1 MSGQTKIVGTHRRV
15 VLTGVTR
22 EPAWS
27 ELSGKKLT
35 YLRYAKAT
43 SGTFVVYAYGEKLR
57 ESAWKKLFAGAE
69 TVTPVTDFDDCE
81 RYRRLRDEG
90 RLKTFGEPTSK
101 DVAREE
107 IKSNASHQKRKV
119 DDEANSVSEVDCK
132 AIMLCKQVEKAK
144 ADLLYFPA
152 RFRLTQS
159 MDALLALLRVTA
171 EKGTWAEA
179 AGDLTRLTEKHH
191 FFRLEWLAHKHEYE
205 SMHKEYMD
213 LKLKMWQA
221 RVDEQVTQERA
232 KTEWTNIKKQYPLA
246 DRDRWDSEDADKI
259 RPCLR
264 QYEESK
270 KRKRWLRDWLDDHDK
285 ARRDEEEFIAH
296 GKAEY
301 KRLRRLM
308 QRNGVPDRVPEH
320 MHMPLP
326 VSVQMPET

>member
-1 MSGQTKIVGTHRRV
+1 MSGKTQIAGSFKRC
-15 VLTGVTR
+15 VLTGVRR

-27 ELSGKKLT
+27 ELSGKLT
-35 YLRYAKAT
+35 FLRYAGES
-43 SGTFVVYAYGEKLR
+43 SGTFVVYAYGEDKMR

-69 TVTPVTDFDDCE
+69 KVKQITEFDDCE

-90 RLKTFGEPTSK
+90 RLKTFGEPIRK

-107 IKSNASHQKRKV
+107 IMNNASNQQRKL
-119 DDEANSVSEVDCK
+119 DEEANSVSEVNCK
-132 AIMLCKQVEKAK
+132 AIMLCKQVEKAR

-205 SMHKEYMD
+205 TMHKEFMD
-213 LKLKMWQA
+213 LKLQMWQA
-221 RVDEQVTQERA
+221 REHEQVTRKRA
-232 KTEWTNIKKQYPLA
+232 KTERTNVKTQYPLE
-246 DRDRWDSEDADKI
+246 DRDKWDSEDADKI
-259 RPCLR
+259 RPCLPCLR
-264 QYEESK
+264 QCRESK
-270 KRKRWLRDWLDDHDK
+270 KRKRWLRNWLDDHDK
-285 ARRDEEEFIAH
+285 ALELEKEFVAR

-301 KRLRRLM
+301 KRLRRM
-308 QRNGVPDRVPEH
+308 QLSLPGS
-320 MHMPLP
+320 MQMPLP
-326 VSVQMPET
+326 VAVQMPET